1 MLTGMQVA
9 VFGGDARQIEII
21 HALSELDAKVYLFG
35 FDKLANNFP
44 GVFKE
49 NFEEFVPTGI
59 DAIILPIAG
68 TDGFGKLE
76 SFFSNKEIYL
86 REIFVN
92 NTKPGSVIYSGISTK
107 YLDDISQRS
116 GRKLVS
122 LMERDD
128 IAVYNSIPTAE
139 GVIMLVIQNTDKT
152 IHNSN
157 ITILGLGRCGVTLTR
172 IFLAL
177 GAKVKVGVRKSEH
190 IARIFEM
197 GAFPF
202 NLENL
207 ESEIVNTEICVN
219 TIPYPV
225 LTPNVIAKMPMN
237 TYIIDI
243 ATKPGG
249 TDFLYAEKRGVKAL
263 LAPGLPGI
271 VAPKTAGKIIANVL
285 GKLLKDQH
293 SNG

>member
-1 MLTGMQVA
+1 MLTGMKVA

-21 HALSELDAKVYLFG
+21 HALTELNAKVYLFG

-44 GVFKE
+44 GGFKE
-49 NFEEFVPTGI
+49 NYEEFIPIGI
-59 DAIILPIAG
+59 DAIILPVPG
-68 TDGFGKLE
+68 TDELGKVE
-76 SFFSNKEIYL
+76 SFFSNKETYL
-86 REIFVN
+86 SDFFVN
-92 NTKPGSVIYSGISTK
+92 NTKPSSIIYSGIRTK
-107 YLDDISQRS
+107 FLDDISKRC
-116 GRKLVS
+116 GRKLVC

-157 ITILGLGRCGVTLTR
+157 VTILGHGRCGITLTR

-177 GAKVKVGVRKSEH
+177 GANVKVGVRKPEQL
-190 IARIFEM
+190 ARVFEM
-197 GAFPF
+197 GAVPF
-202 NLENL
+202 SLEDI
-207 ESEIVNTEICVN
+207 EKEIVNTEICIN
-219 TIPYPV
+219 TIPHIV
-225 LTPNVIAKMPMN
+225 LTSKVIAKMPTQ

-249 TDFLYAEKRGVKAL
+249 TDFIYAEKRGIKAL

-271 VAPKTAGKIIANVL
+271 VAPKTAGRIIANVL
-285 GKLLKDQH
+285 CNLLIKQQ
-293 SNG
+293 SG